1 MKEVTREIV
10 QQRMESIEFMRRTGI
25 RADEVSYGFGRAVL
39 PLKGNDNH
47 FNSMYMGA
55 YGVLAE
61 AGAATCVSTIIDF
74 EQFFP
79 VVRSIQMDFLR
90 PAYTDLS
97 AEYRLPQSEIDRILE
112 ELAQHGRSE
121 YIADIELIDTEGT
134 VCSKASVTITL
145 LSWRS

>member
-1 MKEVTREIV
+1 MQEVTREVV

-47 FNSMYMGA
+47 FKSMYMGA

-61 AGAATCVSTIIDF
+61 AGAATCVSTLFDF
-74 EQFFP
+74 EKHFP

-97 AEYRLPQSEIDRILE
+97 SEYRLQQSEIDRILKELE
-112 ELAQHGRSE
+112 EGAQRVCGGYRTDRYRGYGLCDSQRHHHLAHLAR
-121 YIADIELIDTEGT
+121 
-134 VCSKASVTITL
+134 
-145 LSWRS
+145 